1 MLFAYPQAAKF
12 GKIIPK
18 NKIYE
23 HADAR
28 TALKERFV
36 AEVDQITWA
45 YKLAPET
52 VNLGGSE
59 AVPEIQVFQV
69 KQRGDTLSEEV
80 LRAVDRAIPFPIIFE
95 LVSAAKCRTVA
106 AFKRPIEGRKSKW
119 VVSDYFWAEWQE
131 DGGERASLPIALDLP
146 GLYDKILTSLMPVSP
161 HQEED
166 IKSLVGRVE
175 AIQVKEKEITRIKA
189 RLAKEKQFNRRVEIN
204 KALRTAQQELAAM
217 QSSVANEV

>member
-12 GKIIPK
+12 GRVIPK

-28 TALKERFV
+28 AALKERFV

-52 VNLGGSE
+52 VNLAESD

-69 KQRGDTLSEEV
+69 KQRGETLGEDV
-80 LRAVDRAIPFPIIFE
+80 LRAIDRVVPFPILFE
-95 LVSAAKCRTVA
+95 LVSGARRRTVA
-106 AFKRPIEGRKSKW
+106 AFKRPSESGKSNW
-119 VVSDYFWAEWQE
+119 VGSNYFWTDWQE
-131 DGGERASLPIALDLP
+131 EWVERAPLPVTLDLP
-146 GLYDKILTSLMPVSP
+146 GLYDKILTALMPVSP
-161 HQEED
+161 QLEED
-166 IKSLVGRVE
+166 IQARVDRVE
-175 AIQVKEKEITRIKA
+175 AIRVKEREVVRIKA

-204 KALRTAQQELAAM
+204 KILRTAKQELAAM
-217 QSSVANEV
+217 KSNAASDV

>member
-1 MLFAYPQAAKF
+1 MLFAYPQAARF
-12 GKIIPK
+12 GRVIPK

-80 LRAVDRAIPFPIIFE
+80 LRAMDRAIPFPILFE
-95 LVSAAKCRTVA
+95 LVSGAKRRTVA
-106 AFKRPIEGRKSKW
+106 AFKRPNESGKSKW

-131 DGGERASLPIALDLP
+131 GDFERSPLPIALDLP
-146 GLYDKILTSLMPVSP
+146 GLYDKLLTLLMPVSC

-166 IKSLVGRVE
+166 IQARVVRFE
-175 AIQVKEKEITRIKA
+175 AIQAKEKEVTRIQA
-189 RLAKEKQFNRRVEIN
+189 RLSKEKQFNRRVEIN
-204 KALRTAQQELAAM
+204 KILRAAQKELSAIKAG
-217 QSSVANEV
+217 VVNDI

>member
-1 MLFAYPQAAKF
+1 MLFAYPQAARF
-12 GKIIPK
+12 GRVIPK

-80 LRAVDRAIPFPIIFE
+80 LRAMDRAIPFPILFE
-95 LVSAAKCRTVA
+95 LVSGAKRRTVA
-106 AFKRPIEGRKSKW
+106 AFKRPNESGKSKW

-131 DGGERASLPIALDLP
+131 GDGERSPLPIALDLP
-146 GLYDKILTSLMPVSP
+146 GLYDKLLTFLMPVSR

-166 IKSLVGRVE
+166 IQARVVRFE
-175 AIQVKEKEITRIKA
+175 AIQAKEKEVTRIQA
-189 RLAKEKQFNRRVEIN
+189 RLSKEKQFNRRVEIN
-204 KALRTAQQELAAM
+204 KILRAAQKELSAIKAG
-217 QSSVANEV
+217 VVNDI